1 MCRPLTV
8 SIASL
13 IVLAGS
19 CFVSFWTG
27 YHTAFS
33 RPNLRWLT
41 PMTYSLQ
48 DETGERRPTIAI
60 ALSIHNS
67 GARPGIIEDVSV
79 RVTCQETHCKGVAF
93 QATRIGKDLRYVRV
107 SEIET
112 ESSPMRP
119 LVVEGRGTSKFVIAF
134 EQRSR
139 ETWTW
144 SPGRYKVDVYEGKS
158 DKQWC
163 ARTSFSFVLT
173 EKDIEVSPT
182 NALAQ
187 VVPCQRWTYEALDR
201 RDEFCEFAQ
210 KQPCS

>member
-1 MCRPLTV
+1 MCGMSTENIISLAV
-8 SIASL
+8 SIGSF
-13 IVLAGS
+13 IVVFLNHY
-19 CFVSFWTG
+19 CMT
-27 YHTAFS
+27 FS
-33 RPNLRWLT
+33 RPKLRWLT

-67 GARPGIIEDVSV
+67 GARLDIIEDVAV
-79 RVTCQETHCKGVAF
+79 RVTCQEPYRRGVAF

-107 SEIET
+107 PEIEAQ
-112 ESSPMRP
+112 SSPMRP

-163 ARTSFSFVLT
+163 ARVSFSFVLT
-173 EKDIEVSPT
+173 EEAIVVNPA
-182 NALAQ
+182 NASTQ
-187 VVPCQRWTYEALDR
+187 VVPCQCWTYEALHR
-201 RDEFCEFAQ
+201 RDEFCESVQ
-210 KQPCS
+210 KHP